1 MAVMAGLTTLQTIGM
16 VSSAVSAVGQ
26 IQAGRAQA
34 RAYRA
39 QAKQAELKGAQ
50 DALRYRQQGVEVL
63 RRIRANTAAVT
74 ARAASGGM
82 DPYSGSP
89 QSLKN
94 YAQQAG
100 AEEFYLTRENAEL
113 ARAIGDVNAQQYRM
127 AASQAKLQSY
137 IGAASSVGMAAA
149 TYGSI
154 GTPSQSLTGF
164 AGGGSAS
171 GAVRN
176 VIYPTTGSI
185 GMPSM
190 VGG

>member
-1 MAVMAGLTTLQTIGM
+1 MASFAVIGM
-16 VSSAVSAVGQ
+16 VASAVSAVGQ

-39 QAKQAELKGAQ
+39 QAKQAELKAAQ

-63 RRIRANTAAVT
+63 KRIRANTSAVT

-94 YAQQAG
+94 YAQKAG

-127 AASQAKLQSY
+127 AARQAKLQSY
-137 IGAASSVGMAAA
+137 IGAASSIGMAAA
-149 TYGSI
+149 TYQTL
-154 GTPSQSLTGF
+154 GTPSQSLRPVT
-164 AGGGSAS
+164 
-171 GAVRN
+171 
-176 VIYPTTGSI
+176 
-185 GMPSM
+185 
-190 VGG
+190 